1 MSFKKVRDAH
11 RTENTE
17 DYLEIIADLLNV
29 KGEARIVDIAS
40 KLDIAQ
46 ATANKTIQRL
56 QNQGFVK
63 KEPYRSIFLTLKGQ
77 QVASISKK
85 RHIIVLTFLKNLGL
99 DQNQYIAY
107 VHQNTKATHV
117 HIIANRIN
125 HQGKA
130 LNDSYIGFK
139 AQNSAEKIALE
150 NGLKTAKEIRHE
162 LHFEKE
168 VLKELNKPLKEE
180 I

>member
-11 RTENTE
+11 KTENTE
-17 DYLEIIADLLNV
+17 DYLEIIADLLNA

-99 DQNQYIAY
+99 DI
-107 VHQNTKATHV
+107 
-117 HIIANRIN
+117 
-125 HQGKA
+125 
-130 LNDSYIGFK
+130 
-139 AQNSAEKIALE
+139 
-150 NGLKTAKEIRHE
+150 KTAEADAEGIEHHVSDKT
-162 LHFEKE
+162 
-168 VLKELNKPLKEE
+168 LKKMEQFNKRF
-180 I
+180 